1 MCVGGGGEGREGGM
15 VVVVRRFNMAKMR
28 ENTHLLRG
36 QGFYEHSVQGVDVAL
51 NLLEIV
57 DALLLLL
64 LLL

>member
-1 MCVGGGGEGREGGM
+1 M